1 MGNWGEKRGGLI
13 IYSLFG
19 NRWYLLCWKTSGF
32 DNKYGMGEEMGEL
45 YLWIIYFFFLIFK
58 SLLNIISNSRL
69 EKKLVRLI

>member
-45 YLWIIYFFFLIFK
+45 YLWIIYFFFF
-58 SLLNIISNSRL
+58 NF
-69 EKKLVRLI
+69 